1 MNQLERMLKGDLYIS
16 DANELNEM
24 KTYLLSRMHQY
35 NHSDYNDFLLRDKLI
50 KEILG
55 GHKDT
60 LKITPPVYFDYGK
73 HTFIGKDFYANFD
86 CIFLDVN
93 IITIGDNV
101 IFGPRVGLYTTG
113 HPIDADIRNEELEFG
128 LPIKIGNNVWVGGNA
143 IVMPDVTIG
152 DNSIIGAGSVVTKDI
167 PENVIAVGNP
177 CKVVRKI
184 TADDKLYWE
193 AKKKV
198 YEESL

>member
-16 DANELNEM
+16 DAEELNEM
-24 KTYLLSRMHQY
+24 KTFLLERMYQF
-35 NHSDYNDFLLRDKLI
+35 NHSNYNDFQLRDKLI

-55 GHKDT
+55 GHKDR

-93 IITIGDNV
+93 TITIGDNV
-101 IFGPRVGLYTTG
+101 MFGPRVGLYTAG
-113 HPIDADIRNEELEFG
+113 HPIDTDIRNEGLEFG
-128 LPIKIGNNVWVGGNA
+128 LPIKIGHNVWIGGNA
-143 IVMPDVTIG
+143 IVMPGVTIG
-152 DNSIIGAGSVVTKDI
+152 DNTIIGAGSVVTKDI
-167 PENVIAVGNP
+167 PANVIAIGNP
-177 CKVVRKI
+177 CKVLRNI
-184 TADDKLYWE
+184 TAADKAYWE

>member
-24 KTYLLSRMHQY
+24 KTYLLGRMHQY

-73 HTFIGKDFYANFD
+73 HTFIGRDFYANFD

-93 IITIGDNV
+93 TITIGDNV
-101 IFGPRVGLYTTG
+101 MFGPRVGLYTAG
-113 HPIDADIRNEELEFG
+113 HPIDADIRNEGLEFG
-128 LPIKIGNNVWVGGNA
+128 LPIKIGNNVWIGGNA
-143 IVMPDVTIG
+143 IVMPGVTIG

-167 PENVIAVGNP
+167 PAHVIAVGNP

-184 TADDKLYWE
+184 TAEDKLYWE